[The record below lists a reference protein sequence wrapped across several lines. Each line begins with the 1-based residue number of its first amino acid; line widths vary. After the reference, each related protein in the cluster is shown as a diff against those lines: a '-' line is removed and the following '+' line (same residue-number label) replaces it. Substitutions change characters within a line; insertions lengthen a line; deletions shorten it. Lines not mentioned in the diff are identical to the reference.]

1 LQQKYAVCTLISP
14 TGIRIA
20 AIILLLDFSAS
31 MMIRIISSSVR
42 VGRKSPRLALYFKNY
57 INKNGL
63 GEAEIL
69 DLADFDFPIFEERLR
84 LQENP
89 LPEALEFADKINS
102 ADGILIVTPEYNGSI
117 PASLKNAIDLLGPEW
132 KHRPVAL
139 CTVSAGVFGGS
150 QALVALQFSLWK
162 LGALT
167 VPAMFPVPE
176 VEKHFDEKG
185 RALRPEETDKQA
197 QSFLKELL
205 FFIAA
210 LSKMKEKF

>member
-1 LQQKYAVCTLISP
+1 
-14 TGIRIA
+14 
-20 AIILLLDFSAS
+20 

-42 VGRKSPRLALYFKNY
+42 AGRKSPRLALYFKNY
-57 INKNGL
+57 IHKNGL

-139 CTVSAGVFGGS
+139 CTVSAGAFGGS
-150 QALVALQFSLWK
+150 EALVALQFILWK

-185 RALRPEETDKQA
+185 RALRPEETDKRA
-197 QSFLKELL
+197 QSILKELL
-205 FFIAA
+205 FIIAA
-210 LSKMKEKF
+210 LNKMKEKN